1 MLYIRKPMDVDAIQL
16 QRQMELNGKVG
27 KVGDYIVTFADG
39 SITIMTAAVFQGN
52 FIPASADARI
62 LNSPVAVVTPVVVPP
77 VVEPKPTGYVC
88 VGCGDETVPG
98 SHYDKNTGLCADC
111 LKLETVCE
119 NCGAAVKQYE
129 RVGSYC
135 RKCLTNPAR

>member
-27 KVGDYIVTFADG
+27 QAGDYIVTFADG

-62 LNSPVAVVTPVVVPP
+62 LKSPAAVLEVTPPAI
-77 VVEPKPTGYVC
+77 EPKPTGYVC

-98 SHYDKNTGLCADC
+98 SHYDKNTGMCADC
-111 LKLETVCE
+111 LKLETTCP
-119 NCGAAVKQYE
+119 NCGSTIKQYE

-135 RKCLTNPAR
+135 RKCLTNLAR